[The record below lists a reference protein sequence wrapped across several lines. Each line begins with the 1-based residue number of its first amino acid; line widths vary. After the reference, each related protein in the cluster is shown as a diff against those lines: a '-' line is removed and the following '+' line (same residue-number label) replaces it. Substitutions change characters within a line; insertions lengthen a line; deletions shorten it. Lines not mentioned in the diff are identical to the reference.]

1 MQTQPSLNQEAPAKN
16 EEETVEASAEL
27 KELKPKIKELI
38 KKYFKKEISVNDIK
52 SDIKGGKALDE
63 KQIHTIV
70 WDTFEITGLSY
81 AHGNPNKINFRIFG
95 HEMSI
100 EGDAIDYIKK

>member
-16 EEETVEASAEL
+16 EEEIVEASAEL

-38 KKYFKKEISVNDIK
+38 KKYFRKEISVNDIR
-52 SDIKGGKALDE
+52 SEIKGAKALDE

-70 WDTFEITGLSY
+70 WGTFEITGLSY

-95 HEMSI
+95 HEISI
-100 EGDAIDYIKK
+100 EGDAVKKISK